1 MYRAIVFCLALFLA
15 KASEFQK
22 VQPKVFPRITAD
34 LSSYERQS
42 RIVGGEDT
50 MPNEFPYQ
58 AALFLELE
66 ADTGFCGGSLI
77 SEKYILTAAHCV
89 WEVASIEVV
98 LGAYNIFDVE
108 DTQIRMKSTEFI
120 MHADYNIKVPRYDIG
135 LVKLPNSIVFTDAIQ
150 KVSLPSFSKA
160 DDTFES
166 LYANFTGWGK
176 IEDDGSISPTL
187 LVSTVEI
194 IENRLCNLY
203 FFGIIKESHVCTD
216 GYRGQTPCNGD
227 SGGALVINGV
237 QIGIAS
243 FGFGLG
249 CNHLWPGAF
258 TRITSYLEWIQENSD
273 VMVLP

>member
-1 MYRAIVFCLALFLA
+1 MYRAIIFCLALTVA
-15 KASEFQK
+15 RAEFQK
-22 VQPKVFPRITAD
+22 VQPKVFPRLSVD
-34 LSSYERQS
+34 LSLYNRQS
-42 RIVGGEDT
+42 RIVGGADSI
-50 MPNEFPYQ
+50 PNEFPYQ

-66 ADTGFCGGSLI
+66 TGTGFCGGSVI
-77 SEKYILTAAHCV
+77 SERYVLTAAHCV

-98 LGAYNIFDVE
+98 LGANNIYNEE

-120 MHADYNIKVPRYDIG
+120 MNAAYNKSIPRYDIG
-135 LVKLPNSIVFTDAIQ
+135 LIKLSD
-150 KVSLPSFSKA
+150 LPSFSKA
-160 DDTFES
+160 DDRFENH
-166 LYANFTGWGK
+166 YANFTGWGK
-176 IEDDGSISPTL
+176 LDDDGTISPTL
-187 LVSTVEI
+187 LISTTEI

-203 FFGIIKESHVCTD
+203 FFGIIKESHICTD
-216 GYRGQTPCNGD
+216 GYQGQTPCNGD

-273 VMVLP
+273 VMILP